1 MIKKNVENFLSLL
14 GEGIDQGGFGNFLFF
29 KKKMGERGHGFYF
42 LLVLGSEEGCRDGF
56 PALAALLLVE
66 RVQTMVLAGR
76 EGADDGLGRSR
87 GRGTVLLFST
97 VIIN

>member
-1 MIKKNVENFLSLL
+1 MRLWPAMIKKNVENFLSLL
-14 GEGIDQGGFGNFLFF
+14 GEGIDQGGFGNFLFL

-76 EGADDGLGRSR
+76 EGGGRFFCFQRS
-87 GRGTVLLFST
+87 L
-97 VIIN
+97 